1 MKENKQVNPAVSSC
15 TAEIVQK
22 DGLAKISRSP
32 GIAVHNYIVGGGC
45 EDVPT
50 SWTPLSCGKPS
61 SCGTTITSMLPSGLI
76 RIG

>member
-22 DGLAKISRSP
+22 DGLARFP
-32 GIAVHNYIVGGGC
+32 AVLVLLYTTILWAAVG

>member
-32 GIAVHNYIVGGGC
+32 GIAVHNYIVGGGWRGC
-45 EDVPT
+45 
-50 SWTPLSCGKPS
+50 SN
-61 SCGTTITSMLPSGLI
+61 GTTITSMLPSGLI

>member
-32 GIAVHNYIVGGGC
+32 GIAVHNYIVGGGWRGC
-45 EDVPT
+45 SNELDLSLIHISEPT
-50 SWTPLSCGKPS
+50 
-61 SCGTTITSMLPSGLI
+61 
-76 RIG
+76 RH

>member
-32 GIAVHNYIVGGGC
+32 GIEMCIRDSRY
-45 EDVPT
+45 T
-50 SWTPLSCGKPS
+50 
-61 SCGTTITSMLPSGLI
+61 GTRPA
-76 RIG
+76 

>member
-32 GIAVHNYIVGGGC
+32 GIAVHLSLIHISCTVA
-45 EDVPT
+45 T
-50 SWTPLSCGKPS
+50 S
-61 SCGTTITSMLPSGLI
+61 LPSREVWPGLLSI
-76 RIG
+76 